1 MRIYLDIETLPSLAP
16 EARELARAGVKPPGN
31 FRRAESIAEWWKTEG
46 EAAAVEA
53 HRKQALDAASGELC
67 AVGFAS
73 DDTEPVSLVRE
84 RHEPEGDFLRR
95 ALAELRALADAD
107 SVTGADGTPWP
118 VQEYFIAH
126 NATFDLGFLLRRCWA
141 LGIKPPVKLPLPSA
155 RAGKD
160 FGCTMEL
167 WAGPRERISLDRLC
181 RALGVPTP
189 KADGMDGSQVFD
201 LWQAGEHER
210 IATYNAADVRA
221 VRACWH
227 RLNWEAAA

>member
-1 MRIYLDIETLPSLAP
+1 MRTYFDIETLPSLAP
-16 EARELARAGVKPPGN
+16 EARELARAGVKPPAN
-31 FRRAESIAEWWKTEG
+31 YKRPETLEAWWRDEG
-46 EAAAVEA
+46 EAAAETA
-53 HRKQALDAASGELC
+53 WRKGALDGAAGELC
-67 AVGFAS
+67 AVGFAT
-73 DDTEPVSLVRE
+73 DDTEPVSLVRG